1 MKTVLILG
9 GFGFIGSNILRY
21 LEHNYLHEYEVIV
34 FSRHQRHVHGLEFK
48 KIKRIYAGDFSN
60 LSDVRKIFQE
70 NKIDIVIHTISSTVP
85 AFSGNMIFDV
95 ESNLI
100 PTVNLLN
107 VMIEFGTKDIV
118 YISSGGAIY
127 GRSEKRHS
135 EDEDVFPISSHAIVK
150 LSIEKYLFLFAQQN
164 SINPLV
170 LRLSNPYGLY
180 HYSQKQGIIN
190 IAMRAAL
197 SGKDFYVWGDGKNR
211 KDYIHIKD
219 FCVILF
225 KLVEKQISNTIIN
238 VGSGNLYSVN
248 EILFEIKQLV
258 PLFQWKY
265 KEAAV
270 FDIPYVELNTTKLNK
285 CIGKYEFI
293 KLRDGL
299 IDLYNGISQGSL
311 YK

>member
-21 LEHNYLHEYEVIV
+21 LEHNYLHGYEVIV
-34 FSRHQRHVHGLEFK
+34 FSRHPKHVHGLEFR
-48 KIKRIYAGDFSN
+48 KIKKIYAGDFSN
-60 LSDVRKIFQE
+60 LCDIRKIFQE
-70 NKIDIVIHTISSTVP
+70 NKIDLVIHAISSTVP
-85 AFSGNMIFDV
+85 ASSSNMIFDI

-107 VMIEFGTKDIV
+107 IMTEFGTKDIV

-127 GRSEKRHS
+127 GKSEKKHS

-164 SINPLV
+164 TINPLV

-197 SGKDFYVWGDGKNR
+197 SGKNFYIWGDGESR
-211 KDYIHIKD
+211 KDYIYVED
-219 FCVILF
+219 WCTILF
-225 KLVEKQISNTIIN
+225 KLIEKKIFNTVIN
-238 VGSGNLYSVN
+238 IGSGSLYSVN
-248 EILFEIKQLV
+248 EILFEIRQLV
-258 PLFQWKY
+258 PSFQWKY
-265 KEAAV
+265 REAAV
-270 FDIPYVELNTTKLNK
+270 FDIPYVELNTTKLSE
-285 CIGKYEFI
+285 CIGKYEFVE
-293 KLRDGL
+293 LRDGL
-299 IDLYNGISQGSL
+299 VCIYNWLKS
-311 YK
+311 